1 MTPSR
6 PAPVPILRAAWLAC
20 LLALGPA
27 LSAAEGGFTALLS
40 PDVQAAAGL
49 TRLTT
54 AERTALDQFV
64 ADELAGVRAGG
75 ERALTG
81 TFVSRRTPPE
91 RQQAGLDRLSAA
103 ELARLD
109 ELVATAQTARP
120 APKERPRL
128 KDDDV
133 INVRKPEIHGAASL
147 TFGWGG
153 GGHFQ
158 AASFNVNYFDPAT
171 GLGLSVGVGQVS
183 GRGIRGYYPFTF
195 APDYY
200 NLGPADY
207 YDPFYS
213 GASREDFTY
222 GSGQSFR
229 PADDGDAFGRG
240 YLRRR

>member
-1 MTPSR
+1 MTLFRAPLV
-6 PAPVPILRAAWLAC
+6 PALHAALLAC
-20 LLALGPA
+20 VLALGPTLA
-27 LSAAEGGFTALLS
+27 AAEGGFTTLL
-40 PDVQAAAGL
+40 PADVQAAAGL

-64 ADELAGVRAGG
+64 AAELAWVRAGG
-75 ERALTG
+75 GRELAG

-91 RQQAGLDRLSAA
+91 RQQAGLDRLSPA

-109 ELVATAQTARP
+109 ELVAAAQTARP

-128 KDDDV
+128 HDDDV
-133 INVRKPEIHGAASL
+133 INVRKAELHGSASL
-147 TFGWGG
+147 TYGWGG

-171 GLGLSVGVGQVS
+171 GLGLSVGVGTVS
-183 GRGIRGYYPFTF
+183 GHGFRGYHPFAF

-200 NLGPADY
+200 DLGPAYY

-213 GASREDFTY
+213 GAAGGDFTY

-229 PADDGDAFGRG
+229 PATDGDAFGRG